1 MVCIHKAI
9 SALFGSLVSQ
19 STKTKFFKTT
29 AGTGQTTITGLF
41 QCRGDLSNTDCYNCV
56 SKLPILT
63 DKLCGKTI
71 AARIQ
76 LYGCYILYEVAGF
89 AQISGME
96 MLYKTCGAKNI
107 AGSGFEERRD
117 TALSVMQNGVVSG
130 HGFYA
135 TNYQSV
141 YVLGQ
146 CEGDVGDSDCGEC
159 VTTAVQRAQVECGNA
174 ISGQIYLHK
183 CFISYSYYANG
194 VPRRS
199 SSSSPSSNSIS
210 SAGTGQ
216 NTGKTVAIIVGGA
229 AGVGFLVIFLLFARG
244 LIKKREGQKWLSGEY
259 ISGDGSKLFS
269 FRTLFHNPFIN
280 TLFSPWITHFT
291 KAPVFTVSAVVLL
304 LNGAIKPPPLVI
316 ILNDSFIQNRIAS
329 GLITKK
335 TNVSKGEGENGWARR
350 STCTRLELVAF
361 IERYPVS
368 LFAGSLRSRML
379 GDRSAVAILRVK
391 GHQDVSPPIV
401 AKIPKSYVPNVI
413 MPKVSVSEEAEKKS
427 NSTEEDR
434 LNIRASSIPRPRAV
448 LSSPDNDAVIGSNNW
463 TKVARPTAS
472 KNNKLMESRH
482 EPCKVVPGQ
491 ITDASPSNTRKSK
504 NTSDNKS
511 ELKVKKWSPPEASSQ
526 RRKIATDKPR
536 FMRI

>member
-1 MVCIHKAI
+1 MDVLADWV
-9 SALFGSLVSQ
+9 LYLSQ

-29 AGTGQTTITGLF
+29 TGTGQTTITGLF

-96 MLYKTCGAKNI
+96 MLYKTCGAKNV
-107 AGSGFEERRD
+107 AGSGYEERRD
-117 TALSVMQNGVVSG
+117 TALSVMQNGAVSG

-159 VTTAVQRAQVECGNA
+159 VKTAVQKAQVECGNA

-199 SSSSPSSNSIS
+199 SSSSSSSNSIS

-216 NTGKTVAIIVGGA
+216 NTRKTVAIIVGGA

-244 LIKKREGQKWLSGEY
+244 LIKKREVYPKVKVRTDGRDDQHAHDWSSLLSLKD
-259 ISGDGSKLFS
+259 IQFLC
-269 FRTLFHNPFIN
+269 LQ
-280 TLFSPWITHFT
+280 
-291 KAPVFTVSAVVLL
+291 
-304 LNGAIKPPPLVI
+304 
-316 ILNDSFIQNRIAS
+316 DSY
-329 GLITKK
+329 
-335 TNVSKGEGENGWARR
+335 V
-350 STCTRLELVAF
+350 
-361 IERYPVS
+361 P
-368 LFAGSLRSRML
+368 
-379 GDRSAVAILRVK
+379 VK
-391 GHQDVSPPIV
+391 GHQDVSPPI
-401 AKIPKSYVPNVI
+401 AARIPKSYVPNVI

-448 LSSPDNDAVIGSNNW
+448 LSSPDNDAVIGSNNR

-491 ITDASPSNTRKSK
+491 ITDASPTNTRKSK
-504 NTSDNKS
+504 NTSDNKIEMMIARAFLFPNGSTITSVAILLYCNRNHMKSSAHITESLHHEFVAQKKKSSHYEHVVQGNPEKGRS
-511 ELKVKKWSPPEASSQ
+511 ERSASPHQSTIHGAVADMTLQPKSMVIRGANKV
-526 RRKIATDKPR
+526 RLYVLYHHLTCT
-536 FMRI
+536 

>member
-1 MVCIHKAI
+1 MGFPSKPFFCSLFLSTFLFVSLSQSAPDYSTLIYKGCAKQAFQDPNGVYSQAI

-259 ISGDGSKLFS
+259 ISGDGMYPKVKV
-269 FRTLFHNPFIN
+269 RTDGRDDQHAHDW
-280 TLFSPWITHFT
+280 S
-291 KAPVFTVSAVVLL
+291 SLL
-304 LNGAIKPPPLVI
+304 SLK
-316 ILNDSFIQNRIAS
+316 DIQF
-329 GLITKK
+329 LCLQDPC
-335 TNVSKGEGENGWARR
+335 V
-350 STCTRLELVAF
+350 
-361 IERYPVS
+361 P
-368 LFAGSLRSRML
+368 
-379 GDRSAVAILRVK
+379 VK